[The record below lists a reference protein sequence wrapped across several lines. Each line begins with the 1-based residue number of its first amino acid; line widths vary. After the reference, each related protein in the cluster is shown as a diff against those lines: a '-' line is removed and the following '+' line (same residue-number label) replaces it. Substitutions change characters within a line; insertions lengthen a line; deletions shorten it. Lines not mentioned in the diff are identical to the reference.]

1 MKKTI
6 IDNKEKFILG
16 SYIGIYLVEIIFRT
30 IVAFFVFERY
40 KEKNFLVYFTADIFS
55 SEILWVIIVLVL
67 GLLANKEEK
76 VKKARLTSV
85 MLLMIF
91 LDLFTLI
98 GSSFSEFFELFDGVT
113 YYAAYTISY
122 GIIGFI
128 SVCMCLAIII
138 LTKAWKQLLFG
149 FKSSNIIEN
158 EYIDN
163 L

>member
-6 IDNKEKFILG
+6 VDNKEKFILG
-16 SYIGIYLVEIIFRT
+16 SYVCIYLVEIIFRT
-30 IVAFFVFERY
+30 IVEFFVFKKYE
-40 KEKNFLVYFTADIFS
+40 KENFLAYFTADIFS

-98 GSSFSEFFELFDGVT
+98 GSSFSRFFELFDGVE
-113 YYAAYTISY
+113 YYVAYTISY
-122 GIIGFI
+122 GIISFI
-128 SVCMCLAIII
+128 SVCLCLVTII
-138 LTKAWKQLLFG
+138 LTKSWKQLIFG

-158 EYIDN
+158 E
-163 L
+163 